1 MVAMFPSSA
10 GDPAGVLGAALADAA
25 DAVDDALLRLAHL
38 MEERAE
44 LVRLALADGWSP
56 DRIADRAR
64 LTVGQ
69 VWNAG
74 RGERISPPD
83 LPADLPVP

>member
-1 MVAMFPSSA
+1 MVAMFQTSA
-10 GDPAGVLGAALADAA
+10 GDPAGALDAALTGAA
-25 DAVDDALLRLAHL
+25 DAVDDALLRLAKL

-44 LVRLALADGWSP
+44 LVRQALADGWPP
-56 DRIADRAR
+56 DRIADQAR
-64 LTVGQ
+64 LTIGQ

>member
-10 GDPAGVLGAALADAA
+10 GDPADALGAALAGAA
-25 DAVDDALLRLAHL
+25 DAVDDAVLRLARV

-44 LVRLALADGWSP
+44 LVSQALAAGWPP

-64 LTVGQ
+64 LTIGQ

-74 RGERISPPD
+74 RGERISLPD
-83 LPADLPVP
+83 LPSDLPVP